1 MMEGYV
7 CLKNFEDLYIISE
20 FGIVRKKGSLKI
32 LSSNPKDA
40 YECVGLTKNGVRRL
54 YPLHKLI
61 AQTFI
66 PNPDELPLIL
76 HINRDRF
83 DNRIENLKWVSR
95 KDYYPPNSC
104 SSSFW

>member
-20 FGIVRKKGSLKI
+20 FGIVRKKKTLKI
-32 LSSNPKDA
+32 LSSRSVDA
-40 YECVGLTKNGVRRL
+40 RECVSLTKNGVSKS

-66 PNPDELPLIL
+66 PNPDELPLVL

-95 KDYYPPNSC
+95 KDYYPPNAC
-104 SSSFW
+104 SSYFW

>member
-1 MMEGYV
+1 MMEFYV
-7 CLKNFEDLYIISE
+7 PLNGFEGLYIINE
-20 FGIVRKKGSLKI
+20 EGIVRKKKTLKI
-32 LSSNPKDA
+32 LSSSSVDA
-40 YECVGLTKNGVRRL
+40 RECVYLTKNGVRKC
-54 YPLHKLI
+54 YHLHKLI

-66 PNPDELPLIL
+66 PNPDELPLVL